1 MHMLETKRTNDWN
14 RNAAAADDD
23 YNDNYN
29 DDDNDD
35 DDDDVFSILH
45 FFLYMYSPSQSVISI
60 MNSGSFLY
68 NHSFIS
74 N

>member
-35 DDDDVFSILH
+35 DDDVCFLSSI
-45 FFLYMYSPSQSVISI
+45 FFCICIVPVNQL
-60 MNSGSFLY
+60 
-68 NHSFIS
+68 
-74 N
+74 

>member
-1 MHMLETKRTNDWN
+1 MLTLETKRTNDWN
-14 RNAAAADDD
+14 RNAAAVDDD
-23 YNDNYN
+23 YNDNYD
-29 DDDNDD
+29 DDDN
-35 DDDDVFSILH
+35 DDDVFSILH

>member
-45 FFLYMYSPSQSVISI
+45 FFFVYV
-60 MNSGSFLY
+60 
-68 NHSFIS
+68 
-74 N
+74 